1 MKKNYPLRALI
12 RSARLAPRITLC
24 IKLVALTIPLLT
36 VIACANRN
44 PNFET
49 LTNQGLLPV
58 SRENPY
64 VGSNLYLARE
74 MEGSTYLYNFMGKRG
89 IPQAIEIVGTS
100 ESSAEMRM
108 FYSDRSEVYHANPI
122 KDNQFNTSEWL
133 IRGPYQL
140 DRTYY
145 KQVSELSSPP
155 GAQFEIWGR
164 RETIGGPQIVATERV
179 IIPVFVPTPTP
190 IPTPKRRARKPA
202 TPGSGPAIGGVIVA
216 GQKGALNFDQL
227 ALLESKEFVE
237 RSPNGDAIHL
247 VKSTSETI
255 TSISNWYTGSSD
267 NTKKIADKNN
277 LPVDAKLN
285 PGTKIFLQGELVI
298 NSKIMK

>member
-1 MKKNYPLRALI
+1 
-12 RSARLAPRITLC
+12 
-24 IKLVALTIPLLT
+24 
-36 VIACANRN
+36 
-44 PNFET
+44 
-49 LTNQGLLPV
+49 
-58 SRENPY
+58 
-64 VGSNLYLARE
+64 
-74 MEGSTYLYNFMGKRG
+74 
-89 IPQAIEIVGTS
+89 
-100 ESSAEMRM
+100 M

-190 IPTPKRRARKPA
+190 ILTPKRRALKPA

>member
-1 MKKNYPLRALI
+1 
-12 RSARLAPRITLC
+12 
-24 IKLVALTIPLLT
+24 
-36 VIACANRN
+36 
-44 PNFET
+44 
-49 LTNQGLLPV
+49 
-58 SRENPY
+58 
-64 VGSNLYLARE
+64 

-89 IPQAIEIVGTS
+89 IPQAIEILGTS

-190 IPTPKRRARKPA
+190 IPTPKRRALKPA

-237 RSPNGDAIHL
+237 RSPNGDAIHI
-247 VKSTSETI
+247 VKSASETI

-267 NTKKIADKNN
+267 NSKKIADKNN